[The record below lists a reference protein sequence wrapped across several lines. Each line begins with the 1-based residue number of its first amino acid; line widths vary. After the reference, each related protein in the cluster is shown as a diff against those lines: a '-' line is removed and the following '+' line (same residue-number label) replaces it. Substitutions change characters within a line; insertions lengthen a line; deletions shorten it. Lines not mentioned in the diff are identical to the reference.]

1 MANNVINLQNDFKNK
16 VNEQLR
22 IQQEKQTKAYEQLLK
37 DIENLSSEQLS
48 FNQSI
53 DAFMNIPDEAFVQ
66 ISPLFLEEIEKNFS
80 STNELNLMLQQM
92 NMRGE
97 KLEDVLD
104 QFDDV
109 IEKVD
114 RDMVGVLSPVKRDF
128 FKQLIYIIKN
138 KLSEAQGI
146 AKKTI
151 AVPVELCN
159 KDAVLP
165 EYARLGDAG
174 MDVRSMEE
182 YDIAPG
188 ETILVS
194 TGIKVAIPK
203 GYAIL
208 VQPRSGMSLKTKL
221 RVANS
226 PGLIDSGY
234 RGEIKVIVENIEP
247 PIKDIT
253 YDFDEKGRPII
264 TSILHGAAAHIE
276 KGERI
281 AQIRLVE
288 APCMACVEVESVDSI
303 SGNRGG
309 GFGSTGTNEIEPRT
323 ELDDELDQAEALASL
338 IKMQAAQEEK
348 GESKDATRTNN

>member
-1 MANNVINLQNDFKNK
+1 MANNVINLQNEFKNK
-16 VNEQLR
+16 VNEQLKV
-22 IQQEKQTKAYEQLLK
+22 QQEKQSKVYEQLMK
-37 DIENLSSEQLS
+37 DLDQIVTQQEDTDMGLS
-48 FNQSI
+48 
-53 DAFMNIPDEAFVQ
+53 AFMEIPDEAFLQ
-66 ISPLFLEEIEKNFS
+66 ISPLFLEELEKNFTS
-80 STNELNLMLQQM
+80 SNQLNLMIQQI
-92 NMRGE
+92 NSRGE

-104 QFDDV
+104 QFDEV
-109 IEKVD
+109 LEKID
-114 RDMVGVLSPVKRDF
+114 TSMVGILSPVKRDF

-138 KLSEAQGI
+138 KLSEAEGI

-159 KDAVLP
+159 PDAKLP

-182 YDIAPG
+182 YDIGPG
-188 ETILVS
+188 ETVLVS

-208 VQPRSGMSLKTKL
+208 VQPRSGLSAKTKL
-221 RVANS
+221 RVANT

-234 RGEIKVIVENIEP
+234 RDEIKVIIENIEP

-288 APCMACVEVESVDSI
+288 VPCMACVEVESVANI

-338 IKMQAAQEEK
+338 IKTQAKQEK
-348 GESKDATRTNN
+348 DGESEDAN